1 MGRGTLTPQE
11 EELKKVISNNIRT
24 KIKEEGIS
32 QAEFARRAGI
42 PPTTLSGYIKGVT
55 RPNAGNLQKIS
66 DTLGLLKSDIDPSY
80 KQGYSLEDW
89 NYNKK
94 QSHLVK
100 KITEISSQLEEP
112 RQKVVLNTATNQLD
126 EQNQEKKKESKV
138 IPINKIPDD
147 LPPYI
152 SRKILENFVMPAN
165 TMEYEPDEDM
175 VDVPIL
181 GRIAAGLPL
190 DAVENFDGTR
200 PVPAHFLSSARD
212 YYWLMVDGHSME
224 PKIPFGSYVLIE
236 AVPDVTDGTIGAVLF
251 QDDCQATLK
260 KVYHEIDC
268 LRLVSINKE
277 FKDQFA
283 TQDNPAAVIGQAV
296 KVEIDL

>member
-1 MGRGTLTPQE
+1 MGRSKLTPRE
-11 EELKKVISNNIRT
+11 EALKPII
-24 KIKEEGIS
+24 
-32 QAEFARRAGI
+32 
-42 PPTTLSGYIKGVT
+42 
-55 RPNAGNLQKIS
+55 AGNIKKYLDEFNKKPADLQRGTGIAQSTIS
-66 DTLGLLKSDIDPSY
+66 DYTSGKTLVNPGNVEKIASFFGILKSDIDPRFSDEWVSENEFPIIE
-80 KQGYSLEDW
+80 KTIDAM
-89 NYNKK
+89 K
-94 QSHLVK
+94 
-100 KITEISSQLEEP
+100 QLEEP